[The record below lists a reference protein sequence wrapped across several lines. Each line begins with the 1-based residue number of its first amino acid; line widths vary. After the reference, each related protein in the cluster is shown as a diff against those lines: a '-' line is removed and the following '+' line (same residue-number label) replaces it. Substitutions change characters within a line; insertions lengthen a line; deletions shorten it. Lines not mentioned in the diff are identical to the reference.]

1 MARPSTF
8 IDRYL
13 DDLCARTHSPSV
25 LNALHAC
32 RSGHPLNSETQW
44 RDAYVLVQQHTQDFL
59 GADLAWL
66 RERALEEW

>member
-1 MARPSTF
+1 MMARLSTF

-44 RDAYVLVQQHTQDFL
+44 RDAYVRV
-59 GADLAWL
+59 
-66 RERALEEW
+66 RMVV